1 MSDVEIPRPKGLNI
15 HNKAPLINTVDINMN
30 LVHLTN
36 LLEKYNGVM
45 LDFFRGN
52 W

>member
-1 MSDVEIPRPKGLNI
+1 MSDLEIVKPKGLNI
-15 HNKAPLINTVDINMN
+15 HSKAPIINTVDIQMK

-36 LLEKYNGVM
+36 LLEEYSGVM